1 MEKLVLKKQKYRNN
15 DNMCRVRV
23 SGSVYQQMEDLAEK
37 TNMSVTDVATRLF
50 DFAIKHTEVEE

>member
-37 TNMSVTDVATRLF
+37 TNMSVTDVATRLL